1 VPAASAVLYRDAA
14 LADHSDRLTLHQ
26 SALARAGRIGWIRPD
41 GRRRRHWFTGGRS
54 GRDASGSTIVP
65 GLVDAASH
73 LTMPGGAPWIERAL
87 DPPDQ
92 LVAVAERNG
101 ELLTQAGVRWAR
113 DVGSPHAVDAC
124 MADQLGL

>member
-1 VPAASAVLYRDAA
+1 M
-14 LADHSDRLTLHQ
+14 
-26 SALARAGRIGWIRPD
+26 
-41 GRRRRHWFTGGRS
+41 
-54 GRDASGSTIVP
+54 P

-124 MADQLGL
+124 MADQLGLTTRRIAPAGVLATRGTTRPRNERFASPTGFFATGVTHVAHAGHGC

>member
-1 VPAASAVLYRDAA
+1 M
-14 LADHSDRLTLHQ
+14 
-26 SALARAGRIGWIRPD
+26 
-41 GRRRRHWFTGGRS
+41 
-54 GRDASGSTIVP
+54 P

-101 ELLTQAGVRWAR
+101 ELLTQAACAGRVTSGHHMRWTRAWR
-113 DVGSPHAVDAC
+113 ISWA
-124 MADQLGL
+124 